1 MSVNINGNDLV
12 TLQTYKDLEGLKSNN
27 DDTRLE
33 AIISSVSQLVK
44 TYCGN
49 SLVDYVTIDKVE
61 NINIEFAGAKI
72 QTTESPILSVT
83 SVQEKKAGADSY
95 NTLVVDTD
103 YHVDTETD
111 TIVRLISGREK
122 FWEVGYGTVKLTYS
136 AGYSSLP
143 ADLKLA
149 VCDLV
154 TYYFKSEHKE
164 RRTIQGATQQNP
176 AAGGKNSISFPDH
189 IKRVLDFYK
198 QY

>member
-1 MSVNINGNDLV
+1 MAVNINGSDLI

-27 DDTRLE
+27 DDTRLA
-33 AIISSVSQLVK
+33 AIVTSVSQLVK
-44 TYCGN
+44 TYCAN
-49 SLVDYVTIDKVE
+49 SLVDFVTEEKIE
-61 NINIEFAGAKI
+61 NLNIEFASSKV
-72 QTTESPILSVT
+72 QTTESPIISVT
-83 SVQEKKAGADSY
+83 KVEEKQANATSY
-95 NTLVVDTD
+95 NTLTTDTD
-103 YHVDTETD
+103 YYVDEPTD
-111 TIVRLISGREK
+111 TIIRLSSGREK
-122 FWEVGYGTVKLTYS
+122 SWETGFGTVKLTYK
-136 AGYSSLP
+136 AGYVTLP

-176 AAGGKNSISFPDH
+176 AAGGKDSISFPDH